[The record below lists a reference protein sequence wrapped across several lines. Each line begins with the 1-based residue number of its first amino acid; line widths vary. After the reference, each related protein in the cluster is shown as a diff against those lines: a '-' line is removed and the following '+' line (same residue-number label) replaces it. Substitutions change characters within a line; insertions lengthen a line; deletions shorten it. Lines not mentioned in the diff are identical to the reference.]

1 MTKGKRSFRYL
12 VIADA
17 LRERIAGG
25 EFGTSGLL
33 SSEAGLSAEY
43 RASRVTIRKAL
54 DVLRAERLVD
64 SRQGSGWFVSS
75 DPLRQSLDH
84 LESID
89 HQLENQ
95 GITSERRILR
105 FGFVTANA
113 EIKAALGSDEVL
125 EVVRINL
132 ADGEPF
138 AVITVWCRPE
148 FGADLSRADVESS
161 TFQELLADHIG
172 HATQTIGAAAADPE
186 VAAQLQVPDGS
197 PLLRIARV
205 TSSAKG
211 QDILVSE
218 HLYPAHRTEFVVEL
232 TPADAVADPPGLRLV
247 Q

>member
-1 MTKGKRSFRYL
+1 MSKSNRTYRYL
-12 VIADA
+12 AIADA
-17 LRERIAGG
+17 LRDRIKGG
-25 EFGTSGLL
+25 EFGSSGLL
-33 SSEAGLSAEY
+33 SSEAGLSTEY

-84 LESID
+84 LATID
-89 HQLENQ
+89 HQLEGQ
-95 GITSERRILR
+95 GLTSERHVMR
-105 FGFVTANA
+105 FGFIAA
-113 EIKAALGSDEVL
+113 SPEIRATLASDDVL

-148 FGADLSRADVESS
+148 FGAELSRADVEAS
-161 TFQELLADHIG
+161 TFQELLRDKIG
-172 HATQTIGAAAADPE
+172 HATQTIGAVAADAD
-186 VAAQLQVPDGS
+186 VAAQLQVPEGS

-205 TSSAKG
+205 TSSNVG
-211 QDILVSE
+211 QNILVSE

-232 TPADAVADPPGLRLV
+232 APADAVADPPGLRLV